1 MKENEKEKETLDVEK
16 KVVRRRSRQ
25 AETDDELALRQLR
38 DAWRQI
44 SIDGQW
50 FKRQIWLFVVIVAG
64 IIVYITNRYGAQQE
78 IIEEQTLREELQD
91 WKFKSLTRNSELT
104 FCTRQSQIELR
115 LKSLGDSTIR
125 VSNKAPYHIFTP
137 NK

>member
-1 MKENEKEKETLDVEK
+1 MKENEKKKETLDNGK
-16 KVVRRRSRQ
+16 KVVRRSNRRT
-25 AETDDELALRQLR
+25 ETDDELALRQLR

-50 FKRQIWLFVVIVAG
+50 FRRQIWLLLVIVAG

-115 LKSLGDSTIR
+115 LKSFGDSTIR
-125 VSNKAPYHIFTP
+125 VSNKAPYHIFIQ